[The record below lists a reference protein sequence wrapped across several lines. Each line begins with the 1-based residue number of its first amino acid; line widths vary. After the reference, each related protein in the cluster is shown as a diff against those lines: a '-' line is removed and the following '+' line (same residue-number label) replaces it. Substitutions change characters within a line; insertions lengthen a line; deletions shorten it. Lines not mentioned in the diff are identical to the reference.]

1 MAEPDTHRLIFL
13 FFSETPERDA
23 AIHALEAF
31 PEAQN
36 AYLGTCDEHS
46 DQAAMWTRNPLAS
59 SPADV
64 WRSSSQI
71 CHRLATGC

>member
-13 FFSETPERDA
+13 FFSEPGARLGDVRAEG
-23 AIHALEAF
+23 L

-64 WRSSSQI
+64 WRSSSQT
-71 CHRLATGC
+71 LPSTGNGC